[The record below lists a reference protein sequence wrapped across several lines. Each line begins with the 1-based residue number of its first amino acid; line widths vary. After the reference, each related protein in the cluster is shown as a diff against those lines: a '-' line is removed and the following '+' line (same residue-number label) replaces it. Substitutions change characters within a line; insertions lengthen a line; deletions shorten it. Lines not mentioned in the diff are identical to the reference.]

1 MLWRITIVFPMS
13 NHNRN
18 WKILTWNVIA
28 MNYSHKWSAIRNTI
42 ESCCVAFCF
51 HENKRSVID
60 SNFLKNIYPRRYNKF
75 VFYPSDGASGGLLIV
90 WNGTLFDGVVID
102 SNRFAITVQLTSLQS
117 GQDFFLTN
125 IYGPCSDTGKAEFTN
140 WLYNYDASAYE
151 LWVVVG
157 Q

>member
-1 MLWRITIVFPMS
+1 MKT
-13 NHNRN
+13 
-18 WKILTWNVIA
+18 K
-28 MNYSHKWSAIRNTI
+28 
-42 ESCCVAFCF
+42 E
-51 HENKRSVID
+51 SVID

-102 SNRFAITVQLTSLQS
+102 SNRFAITVQLTSLQL